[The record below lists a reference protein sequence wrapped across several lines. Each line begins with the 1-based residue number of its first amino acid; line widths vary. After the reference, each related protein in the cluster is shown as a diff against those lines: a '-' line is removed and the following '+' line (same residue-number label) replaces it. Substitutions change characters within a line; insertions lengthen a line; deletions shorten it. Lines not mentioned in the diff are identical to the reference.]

1 MMLEIR
7 KPEMTKKTST
17 PTKPPW
23 TVSGKAWNPTTVR
36 TAIPRSPS
44 MSGRYAGRTRLPS
57 SCVERKICGSLWL
70 IAAVRHAFRCVFY
83 DDGYIQLKSAE
94 FPAASVEA

>member
-1 MMLEIR
+1 
-7 KPEMTKKTST
+7 
-17 PTKPPW
+17 
-23 TVSGKAWNPTTVR
+23 
-36 TAIPRSPS
+36 
-44 MSGRYAGRTRLPS
+44 
-57 SCVERKICGSLWL
+57 VERKICGSLWL